1 MDLHAALTTLADYLD
16 LDAAELI
23 AYAEADPFTG
33 WDDGK
38 GDFPNGSIWGVEG
51 KVLFALVRAL
61 KPASVLELGVYHGC
75 STTHLIAALQANG
88 SGTVTSVDHHS
99 GDGASVDIGDA
110 IPDAQRADF
119 HYVEQRG
126 QHYLAKLKDNS
137 QPFIFEDM
145 QHDVEGTAE
154 LWVLGVQK
162 LQPGGVMISHDSEH
176 PTAGPDV
183 RAGVALA
190 GVTGTISLL
199 IEPADCGLLVY
210 RKPGQW
216 IDPELP
222 LTKEELKGVIKG
234 DALEVKADGEAKL
247 NRRRAPDK
255 VTRTPAKKTA
265 AKK

>member
-38 GDFPNGSIWGVEG
+38 
-51 KVLFALVRAL
+51 
-61 KPASVLELGVYHGC
+61 
-75 STTHLIAALQANG
+75 
-88 SGTVTSVDHHS
+88 
-99 GDGASVDIGDA
+99 
-110 IPDAQRADF
+110 
-119 HYVEQRG
+119 
-126 QHYLAKLKDNS
+126 
-137 QPFIFEDM
+137 
-145 QHDVEGTAE
+145 GTAE